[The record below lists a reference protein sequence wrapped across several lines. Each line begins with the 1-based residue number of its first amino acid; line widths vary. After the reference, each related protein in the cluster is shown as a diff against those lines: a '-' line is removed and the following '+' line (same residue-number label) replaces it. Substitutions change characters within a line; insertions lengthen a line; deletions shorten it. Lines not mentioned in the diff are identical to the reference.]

1 MICQPTRNLSAAQLL
16 GNLLL
21 NNGLDN
27 GSLDSI
33 FVHSCSSNY
42 LGTLL
47 LIDSNHIVNHIDSNH
62 IVNHI
67 DKSKCFFR
75 CNSANLPEIFQL
87 LNYYI
92 IFSSTMVQPYC
103 EQNIFKL
110 IFYCQDRLLSSAVD
124 SSNHIVNKNI

>member
-1 MICQPTRNLSAAQLL
+1 MVALITFQPMICQPTRNLSAAQLL

-33 FVHSCSSNY
+33 FVHSCSSNH

-47 LIDSNHIVNHIDSNH
+47 LIDSSNHIVNHIDSNH

-75 CNSANLPEIFQL
+75 CNSANLPEIFRL
-87 LNYYI
+87 LNYYV

-103 EQNIFKL
+103 EQNIL
-110 IFYCQDRLLSSAVD
+110 A
-124 SSNHIVNKNI
+124 N